1 MQNTTWQARVRYWF
15 DNVMGRGAGALIGL
29 LSLASLAFITLFA
42 LVVTLFGLWPESDK
56 GPQPQSF
63 LDTLWGNLIH
73 VMDSGAIGNDSGWG
87 FRAVMFLVTLGGLS
101 LVASLIGIISSAFDS
116 KIAELRKGKSRV
128 LESDHTLILGWNP
141 QIFEIVKELC
151 LANESR
157 RRAAIVVL
165 ADVDKIEMEDALR
178 AKVPQS
184 GRGGGRTRIICRSG
198 DPMDLTDLELGSPH
212 AARSIIVLATE
223 GSSDPDSE
231 VIKTTLALTNNPR
244 RSSKPFHIVGEIQSA
259 SNLEAA
265 RLVGRGEAHFVLA
278 GDVISRIMVQTSR
291 QSGLSV
297 VYTELLDFGGDE
309 IYFSHQPTL
318 SGKSYLEAQL
328 SFRNSVVMG
337 LVREGSV
344 QLNPAPDTVLLEN
357 DSLIMIAED
366 DSTVKLGTPGQADLA
381 VISNAV
387 APQQA
392 PERTLILGFN
402 AELPT
407 ILHELSQYVTA
418 GSSVHVVA
426 DVEDTAWPELETY
439 PNLSVT
445 FEQSDTTHRAT
456 LERLEPHLFDHIM
469 VLAYKDTLEIQQ
481 ADARTLITLLH
492 LRDIGDLSGVDMNV
506 ISEMLDNRNR
516 ELAEIT
522 KADDFI
528 VGNTLISLMLSQV
541 SENVQLAEVFA
552 YLFSAQGAEIYLRP
566 FELYLN
572 PGSSSS
578 FYSVVQAAAARGE
591 TALGYRRVADAFN
604 SKAAYGVKVNP
615 DKLEALSFQA
625 GDKVIV
631 LSEG

>member
-1 MQNTTWQARVRYWF
+1 MQNITWQARLRYGF
-15 DNVMGRGAGALIGL
+15 DNLMGRGAGALIGL

-42 LVVTLFGLWPESDK
+42 VIVTVFGLWPESDK

-87 FRAVMFLVTLGGLS
+87 FRAVMLLVTLGGLS

-116 KIAELRKGKSRV
+116 KVEDLRKGKSRV

-157 RRAAIVVL
+157 VRAAIVVL
-165 ADVDKIEMEDALR
+165 AHVDKVEMEDAIR
-178 AKVPQS
+178 AKLP
-184 GRGGGRTRIICRSG
+184 RTGRTRIICRSG

-212 AARSIIVLATE
+212 TARSIIVLATD

-259 SNLEAA
+259 SNLDAA

-309 IYFSHQPTL
+309 IYFTQQPTL

-337 LVREGSV
+337 LVREGAV
-344 QLNPAPDTVLLEN
+344 QLNPAPDTVLLES
-357 DSLIMIAED
+357 DSLIVIAED
-366 DSTVKLGTPGQADLA
+366 DSTIKLGAPGQPDLG

-387 APQQA
+387 ALEQA
-392 PERTLILGFN
+392 PERTLILGSN

-426 DVEDTAWPELETY
+426 DTDDLNSPELESY
-439 PNLSVT
+439 PNLSAT
-445 FEQSDTTHRAT
+445 FEQSDTTSRAT
-456 LERLEPHLFDHIM
+456 LERLEPHRFDHIM
-469 VLAYKDTLEIQQ
+469 VLAYKDTLEMQQ

-492 LRDIGDLSGVDMNV
+492 LRDIGDLLKVDMNV

-541 SENVQLAEVFA
+541 SENRQLAEVFA

-572 PGSSSS
+572 PGSSST

-615 DKLEALSFQA
+615 DKLEALSFGP